1 MASKRSAFSQTAS
14 GRTIEIPNAPPR
26 RTPDGADPELSSATG
41 NKLIVGRSIQLRG
54 EIAACDVLVVEGQV
68 EASMASRVIEIAE
81 GGVFKGTAEVET
93 AEIRGRFEGNL
104 TASKVLRIYA
114 TGEVR
119 GRVRYGSLEV
129 ATGGEIAGDV
139 GTVGA
144 PERTSAPIKV
154 TAGATAAGT
163 APDTADLQISAD
175 QTAGGRQD
183 QTAARAA
190 PGKT

>member
-1 MASKRSAFSQTAS
+1 MASKRSAYPQSAS
-14 GRTIEIPNAPPR
+14 GRTIDIPNAPPR
-26 RTPDGADPELSSATG
+26 RTAEGADPDPSSATG
-41 NKLIVGRSIQLRG
+41 AKLIVGRSIQLRG

-93 AEIRGRFEGNL
+93 AEIRGRFDGNL

-129 ATGGEIAGDV
+129 ATGGEIAGDIGIV
-139 GTVGA
+139 GT
-144 PERTSAPIKV
+144 PEVTSKPIKV
-154 TAGATAAGT
+154 AAGT
-163 APDTADLQISAD
+163 EVHGTQADPDDNSAEQAASGRLGEAVERAGTA
-175 QTAGGRQD
+175 
-183 QTAARAA
+183 
-190 PGKT
+190 

>member
-1 MASKRSAFSQTAS
+1 MASKRSAFPQSAS

-26 RTPDGADPELSSATG
+26 RAPDGADPELSSATG

-93 AEIRGRFEGNL
+93 AEIRGRFDGNL

-129 ATGGEIAGDV
+129 ATGGEIAGDI
-139 GTVGA
+139 GTVGTPDRA
-144 PERTSAPIKV
+144 SAPIKV
-154 TAGATAAGT
+154 AAGTKAAGT
-163 APDTADLQISAD
+163 APDTADVQISAE
-175 QTAGGRQD
+175 QAASGRQED
-183 QTAARAA
+183 TAEHAG
-190 PGKT
+190 PGKA